1 MDHDQSE
8 AKRPTT
14 SQSQLLPPLE
24 LLSSSP
30 ALPNAGSSSNPVAAA
45 KYPTPVPTSST
56 AILSSSPP
64 RVAANGPV
72 QRAPSISERAPLSA
86 VPSVE
91 LNENGDSLL
100 MGRSSYSSHY
110 QLSANRLI
118 SRVHVKARY
127 IPASAPLEPNKIEV
141 ECSGWNGLKLS
152 CQGRTWDMA
161 KGHVLTFD
169 DEGADIMIDVQDARV
184 LVLWPKPDPADDP
197 LADLGWGDSP
207 RSPSRLPSGGQE
219 LGLGVLQ
226 SSPLPRSARIT
237 SPVSPTPA
245 HASQHSS
252 ILSDLPSVSDRERS
266 VEIYEDQDADEPS
279 SAGHSSTADQSFATH
294 VGQSFSSDL
303 SDPQSDGEN
312 GDEIDPDEENDPI
325 IHSFGPYGANLNR
338 RLASFSAGSPKRRR
352 LDAGGFVS
360 PKVDEPR
367 RSKSASTPRLDTKA
381 SLPPQDHESQHEEP
395 VIPDL
400 SHVNVATITNHIV
413 NQLAF
418 SRLSS
423 TPLSTL
429 LSNLPAEDKHGLERQ
444 ELKYIVESTTCI
456 GTIPRQGKDAD
467 GKPLESQYY
476 YVPEADTDQ
485 SRRAAVVDGL
495 RKPTLRN
502 CRKHH
507 VVSHLFGC
515 DHFLILPLTYTL
527 HSNTTG
533 NDPGHPRL
541 ERRHVNTVPILAKA
555 APLGLSKRKGKDGN
569 MIYMTQHAIFPPQNT
584 QTTKDNSRLDSSDL
598 SGHYLSPPPPLP
610 KNALHSHHL
619 MPLPLHPRVTSLPVQ
634 NLRAYCYH
642 THFASLHSGRSFPLG
657 WTSSFFFYYPVSV
670 CFHTVCTHVLANT
683 CYKEVF
689 KQKGRK
695 SRRPHHESLTNK
707 GDEAVGC

>member
-1 MDHDQSE
+1 MDQDQSE

-30 ALPNAGSSSNPVAAA
+30 GLPNARRLSRPVSSSNPVAAAA

-56 AILSSSPP
+56 GILSSSPP
-64 RVAANGPV
+64 RVAASGPV

-91 LNENGDSLL
+91 LNENGDPLL

-127 IPASAPLEPNKIEV
+127 LPAKAPLEPNRIEV

-152 CQGRTWDMA
+152 CHGRSWDMQ

-169 DEGADIMIDVQDARV
+169 DEAADIMIDVQDARV
-184 LVLWPKPDPADDP
+184 LVLWPKPDPTGDP
-197 LADLGWGDSP
+197 LADLGWHDSP
-207 RSPSRLPSGGQE
+207 RSPSPLPSGSQD
-219 LGLGVLQ
+219 LGLGGLPP
-226 SSPLPRSARIT
+226 SPLPRSARIT

-245 HASQHSS
+245 HASQDSS
-252 ILSDLPSVSDRERS
+252 ILSDLPSVCDRERS

-279 SAGHSSTADQSFATH
+279 PAGHSSTADQSFATH

-303 SDPQSDGEN
+303 SDLQSDGEN
-312 GDEIDPDEENDPI
+312 ADENDPDEENDPI
-325 IHSFGPYGANLNR
+325 IHSFGPYGANLNS

-352 LDAGGFVS
+352 LDTGGFVS
-360 PKVDEPR
+360 PRVDDPR

-381 SLPPQDHESQHEEP
+381 SLPPQDHEAQPEEP

-400 SHVNVATITNHIV
+400 SHVNVATITNHVV

-515 DHFLILPLTYTL
+515 GHFLILPLTNTL

-541 ERRHVNTVPILAKA
+541 ERRHVNTVLIYTF
-555 APLGLSKRKGKDGN
+555 SRKGCTTGPVGGGGGKKKDDN
-569 MIYMTQHAIFPPQNT
+569 MIYMTHTPPFHHKTHTNNQRQLKIGLFRPQRSLFVT
-584 QTTKDNSRLDSSDL
+584 PQYT
-598 SGHYLSPPPPLP
+598 LP
-610 KNALHSHHL
+610 SHHL
-619 MPLPLHPRVTSLPVQ
+619 MPTMP
-634 NLRAYCYH
+634 
-642 THFASLHSGRSFPLG
+642 FPL
-657 WTSSFFFYYPVSV
+657 TPPCHVTTCTKPPRLLLS
-670 CFHTVCTHVLANT
+670 HTVPFFA
-683 CYKEVF
+683 
-689 KQKGRK
+689 
-695 SRRPHHESLTNK
+695 
-707 GDEAVGC
+707 